1 MTQALS
7 ILAAFAAALGG
18 FIALSLAMDRH
29 HEDAFGR
36 GRSPGRWRRPLQG
49 AGSALLLLSL
59 AACLAAQGAVI
70 GWVLWF
76 GALTA
81 AALCTVLVASYAAK
95 HAAAIGV
102 AAASLAMPCLALAL
116 LR

>member
-1 MTQALS
+1 MTQALQ
-7 ILAAFAAALGG
+7 ILAACAAALGG
-18 FIALSLAMDRH
+18 LIALSLAIDRH

-36 GRSPGRWRRPLQG
+36 GSSPGRWRRPLQG
-49 AGSALLLLSL
+49 AGSALLVLSL

-81 AALCTVLVASYAAK
+81 AALCTVLVASYFARRAVSV
-95 HAAAIGV
+95 GV
-102 AAASLAMPCLALAL
+102 AATSLAVPCLAFAL

>member
-1 MTQALS
+1 MQRAVGKGQGLP
-7 ILAAFAAALGG
+7 AF
-18 FIALSLAMDRH
+18 
-29 HEDAFGR
+29 R
-36 GRSPGRWRRPLQG
+36 GDLQ
-49 AGSALLLLSL
+49 
-59 AACLAAQGAVI
+59 AAQGAVI

-81 AALCTVLVASYAAK
+81 AALCTVLVAGYAAK

>member
-1 MTQALS
+1 MTQASS

-76 GALTA
+76 GSLTA
-81 AALCTVLVASYAAK
+81 AALCTVLVAGYAAK
-95 HAAAIGV
+95 RAAAIGV
-102 AAASLAMPCLALAL
+102 AAASLAMPCLALTL